1 MDTYT
6 RIEHSGRYQ
15 IEPGRLERARDD
27 ILAKGGVAVLRAT
40 QEEIRAKVKGHY
52 TAVITLQPALTLECD
67 CPDWRPTGQARHRPC
82 KHLLATALAV
92 PQPSP
97 TAPAEPPGAMPSRAT
112 SAPPPPFGRLVQ
124 ATVGRAVERV
134 SQLVDGLVGQG
145 EIPFLIGPTG
155 SGKTSAVREV
165 ALHNDWGFEEVG
177 GAPSFADADLVGI
190 RMQGGTTIP
199 GVFARA
205 FERARAGETILLF
218 LDEFLRLNQRAQD
231 ILMRPFLPTPARV
244 AQAMGIATSEDVRL
258 IEAPLWGVEWAPLE
272 RIKLVL
278 AANPWGA
285 LLDPALVRRV
295 TPVSVG
301 FDQAVASHFDSP
313 LREAIQASWQMV
325 QGAELPLPLEYSAL
339 CRATSARDQTLLEG
353 YLSRLRAVDVAAAE
367 GFKTVLEGIG
377 LKLP

>member
-6 RIEHSGRYQ
+6 MIEQSGRYQ
-15 IEPGRLERARDD
+15 IEPGRLQRARDQ
-27 ILAKGGVAVLRAT
+27 ILAVGGVSVIRAT
-40 QEEIRAKVKGHY
+40 QDEIRARVRGRFEV
-52 TAVITLQPALTLECD
+52 VITLRPALNLACECD
-67 CPDWRPTGQARHRPC
+67 DWLKQGQAWHRPC
-82 KHLLATALAV
+82 KHLLATALEV
-92 PQPSP
+92 P
-97 TAPAEPPGAMPSRAT
+97 TVAPV
-112 SAPPPPFGRLVQ
+112 SAPNRPPVGVPPVANTPHAPFGHTLQAAVATAVSRLSE
-124 ATVGRAVERV
+124 TVEA
-134 SQLVDGLVGQG
+134 LVGQG

-165 ALHNDWGFEEVG
+165 ATRNDWGFEEVG

-205 FERARAGETILLF
+205 FERARAGETVLLF

-244 AQAMGIATSEDVRL
+244 ARAMGIATTEDVRL
-258 IEAPLWGVEWAPLE
+258 IEAPLWGVEWAPVE

-285 LLDPALVRRV
+285 LIDPALVRRV
-295 TPVSVG
+295 TPVLVG
-301 FDQAVASHFDSP
+301 FDQAVAGHFDSP

-339 CRATSARDQTLLEG
+339 CRATGARDQRLLEG
-353 YLSRLRAVDVAAAE
+353 YLMRLRAVDVAAAE